1 MIKKIILSVGL
12 LFSLYSYSQEGTSS
26 PYSYF
31 GLGKDRFRG
40 TQAQRAMGG
49 LAIEGDSIAMNL
61 QNPASYSHLKLT
73 AFAIG
78 GTTSFT
84 TMKNETDSEKAK
96 RTTIDYLAIGIPM
109 GKFGAAIG
117 LKPYSSVGYKFQDTY
132 VDNNSF
138 DTTKKFTGNGNINNF
153 FGGASYT
160 INSNF
165 SVGTQFEYNFGTIE
179 NEVIET
185 HTGLQLSTR
194 ENNTAQIK
202 GITYSFGVLYNK
214 KLSNGLKLNGSF
226 TLSPETKLNISNT
239 RNIATA
245 AYSQST
251 GTEYVNDSQDIEIA
265 DYKAAIP
272 TKYSFG
278 AGIGKQ
284 NNWLVGAQ
292 VILQNNSKM
301 INLSSANT
309 SGDFENAQTYIVGG
323 YYIPKY
329 DSFSSYFSRVVYRAG
344 FRYNKT
350 GLIVNNESIKD
361 YGMNFGLGLPLGV
374 SKVDVG
380 FEFGKTGTT
389 SNGLIQE
396 NYFNISIGFSIAD
409 KWFRKTLID

>member
-12 LFSLYSYSQEGTSS
+12 LISLHSYSQEGTSS

-40 TQAQRAMGG
+40 TQDQRAMGG

-61 QNPASYSHLKLT
+61 QNPASYSHLRLT

-78 GTTSFT
+78 GTTNFT
-84 TMKNETDSEKAK
+84 TMKNETTSEKAT

-117 LKPYSSVGYKFQDTY
+117 LKPYSSVGYKFQ
-132 VDNNSF
+132 NSF
-138 DTTKKFTGNGNINNF
+138 TDDSGYPATKKFTGTGNINNF
-153 FGGASYT
+153 FGGVSYN
-160 INSNF
+160 INNNF
-165 SVGTQFEYNFGTIE
+165 SVGSQFEYNFGTIE
-179 NEVIET
+179 NEIIES
-185 HTGLQLSTR
+185 HSQIRLSTR
-194 ENNTAQIK
+194 ENNTAQVK
-202 GITYSFGVLYNK
+202 GFNFNLGLLYNK

-226 TLSPETKLNISNT
+226 TFSPETKLSVSNS

-245 AYSQST
+245 AYSSS
-251 GTEYVNDSQDIEIA
+251 GTEYTNDSQDITIP
-265 DYKAAIP
+265 DYKATVPA
-272 TKYSFG
+272 KYSFG

-284 NNWLVGAQ
+284 NSWLVGAQ
-292 VILQNNSKM
+292 VILQNNSKL

-309 SGDFENAQTYIVGG
+309 AGSFENAQTYIVGG
-323 YYIPKY
+323 YFIPKY
-329 DSFSSYFSRVVYRAG
+329 DSFSSYFSRIVYRAG

-350 GLIVNNESIKD
+350 GLVLYNESIND

-374 SKVDVG
+374 SKIDLG

-389 SNGLIQE
+389 ANGLIQE
-396 NYFNISIGFSIAD
+396 NYFNVSVGFSIAD
-409 KWFRKTLID
+409 KWFRKNLID